1 MLKSR
6 LYLLALT
13 KLDEIFRKGILSI
26 DHRGPHHYF
35 LCLLKLS
42 NLTPLNA
49 LADVSTT
56 PDDHFKEM
64 LKQSGEEEVLA
75 VDDGPDVVAA
85 EVGELVAHGLVAIVP
100 QAPPA
105 VAPGVA
111 PVLRPVSLGP
121 TGFSFQCLTHTI
133 SIRLDG
139 QSHQSRRRRCYC
151 KCPWHDNCHKY
162 VFLSSFDQPWEA
174 FATVLMH
181 MRVGALCITKGDHL
195 SLPDASHAVLL
206 SAYDEM
212 PAVVFSA
219 GFLLGLQV

>member
-42 NLTPLNA
+42 NLTPFNA
-49 LADVSTT
+49 LGDVSTT
-56 PDDHFKEM
+56 ADDHFKEM
-64 LKQSGEEEVLA
+64 LKQSGEEVLA
-75 VDDGPDVVAA
+75 VGDGPDVVAA
-85 EVGELVAHGLVAIVP
+85 AVEDLVARGLVAIVP
-100 QAPPA
+100 QSPPA
-105 VAPGVA
+105 LAPGVA

-139 QSHQSRRRRCYC
+139 QFHQTRRRIIYYRY
-151 KCPWHDNCHKY
+151 PWLDNCNRY
-162 VFLSSFDQPWEA
+162 VFLSA
-174 FATVLMH
+174 RYRL
-181 MRVGALCITKGDHL
+181 
-195 SLPDASHAVLL
+195 DAHACRC
-206 SAYDEM
+206 
-212 PAVVFSA
+212 VVCKP
-219 GFLLGLQV
+219 G